1 MSGIKKAQEIFDL
14 TGKVALVTGASSGL
28 GRRFGPVLAAHGA
41 KVVLAARSVDKLE
54 EVRSEIEAAGGEAA
68 VVALDVADKS
78 QIPAAFN
85 AAEKAFGTVSILVN
99 NAGIAS
105 QQPLLE
111 ISDEDW
117 CKIRDVNY
125 EGVWATAQEGA
136 RRMADAG
143 SGGSIINIASILG
156 LRVAKTLSSYSV
168 TKAAVIQLTKAMAI
182 ELARYNIRVNAIAPG
197 YVLTEM
203 NREFF
208 ESDDAQPWINQIPQR
223 RIAEPEELDGL
234 LLLLA
239 SDASSFMTG
248 SVSVIDGGHSL
259 EV

>member
-1 MSGIKKAQEIFDL
+1 MRKAQEIFDL
-14 TGKVALVTGASSGL
+14 SGKVALVTGASSGL
-28 GRRFGPVLAAHGA
+28 GRRFGRVLAAHGA
-41 KVVLAARSVDKLE
+41 KVVLAARSVGKLE
-54 EVRSEIEAAGGEAA
+54 DLKAEIEADGGEAA
-68 VVALDVADKS
+68 VVALDVADKA
-78 QIPAAFN
+78 QIPGAFD
-85 AAEKAFGTVSILVN
+85 AAEKAFGVVTVLVN

-117 CKIRDVNY
+117 RKVRDVNY
-125 EGVWATAQEGA
+125 EGVWAMAQEGA

-143 SGGSIINIASILG
+143 SGGSIINVASILG

-168 TKAAVIQLTKAMAI
+168 TKAAVIQLTKAMAL
-182 ELARYNIRVNAIAPG
+182 ELARYDIRVNAIAPG

-208 ESDDAQPWINQIPQR
+208 SSDEAQPWINAIPQR

-248 SVSVIDGGHSL
+248 SVNVIDGGHSL
-259 EV
+259 SV

>member
-1 MSGIKKAQEIFDL
+1 M
-14 TGKVALVTGASSGL
+14 
-28 GRRFGPVLAAHGA
+28 
-41 KVVLAARSVDKLE
+41 
-54 EVRSEIEAAGGEAA
+54 
-68 VVALDVADKS
+68 
-78 QIPAAFN
+78 
-85 AAEKAFGTVSILVN
+85 
-99 NAGIAS
+99 
-105 QQPLLE
+105 
-111 ISDEDW
+111 
-117 CKIRDVNY
+117 RDVNY
-125 EGVWATAQEGA
+125 EGVRAMAQEGA

-143 SGGSIINIASILG
+143 SGGSIVNVASILG
-156 LRVAKTLSSYSV
+156 LRVAKTLSSYAV
-168 TKAAVIQLTKAMAI
+168 TKAAVIQLTKAMAV

-208 ESDDAQPWINQIPQR
+208 ESDDAQPWINAIPQR

-259 EV
+259 SV